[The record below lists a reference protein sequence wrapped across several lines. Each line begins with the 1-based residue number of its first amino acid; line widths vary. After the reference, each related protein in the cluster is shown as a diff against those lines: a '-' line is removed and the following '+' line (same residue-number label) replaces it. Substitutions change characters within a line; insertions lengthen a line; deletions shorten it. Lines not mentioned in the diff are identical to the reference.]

1 MPLSVDHRTAVD
13 LEWRK
18 LKNKGHL
25 YFIYTMKVLKM
36 ACHESIKDLLHK
48 SLGLNDTGF
57 SHRLSD
63 DQSDSRG
70 TLELSSTVKT
80 VANMLS

>member
-18 LKNKGHL
+18 VKDRGRL
-25 YFIYTMKVLKM
+25 YFIYTTEVLKM
-36 ACHESIKDLLHK
+36 ACHERIKDLHK
-48 SLGLNDTGF
+48 TLGLNDTGF
-57 SHRLSD
+57 PHRLSD

-70 TLELSSTVKT
+70 ILEQSNTVET
-80 VANMLS
+80 VTKMLS

>member
-1 MPLSVDHRTAVD
+1 
-13 LEWRK
+13 
-18 LKNKGHL
+18 
-25 YFIYTMKVLKM
+25 M